1 MADGYNLIK
10 VLRVMPKEEGGEIP
24 AITLTAY
31 ARESDRDQV
40 LAAGFQK
47 HVAKPVQPTELLTSI
62 ADLLV
67 QRYN

>member
-1 MADGYNLIK
+1 
-10 VLRVMPKEEGGEIP
+10 MPKEEGGEIP
-24 AITLTAY
+24 AIALTAY

-40 LAAGFQK
+40 LAARFQK

-67 QRYN
+67 QKYN

>member
-1 MADGYNLIK
+1 M
-10 VLRVMPKEEGGEIP
+10 KEAGGGGHRGKEGFPIS
-24 AITLTAY
+24 AIALLPPMLEKAI
-31 ARESDRDQV
+31 AESV

-62 ADLLV
+62 ADLLM